1 LKSGI
6 LEISKRV
13 MRNLERDIRKKT
25 ISILG
30 RCCLNPVVD
39 SFLCFYILFFSHL
52 FSQVP
57 LPYKIGFRHC
67 HHYQG
72 GERFGCQKFLFR
84 LRIFLLLNI
93 SGIFRRKLAFQK
105 TKAM

>member
-72 GERFGCQKFLFR
+72 GERSDVRNFNFVFASFYCSTLVGYFGG
-84 LRIFLLLNI
+84 N
-93 SGIFRRKLAFQK
+93 
-105 TKAM
+105 